1 MEQMTEAKAK
11 AMKNGLE
18 AAVKQLNETFLGV
31 AKETGLDIGKVKG
44 VSGIIR
50 YDEASKQF
58 ALNDGIFNLVVSV
71 AFGDVATPEEQVK
84 RLALLDRLKEQEG
97 ERSASGSVIQGL

>member
-11 AMKNGLE
+11 AIKNGLE
-18 AAVKQLNETFLGV
+18 AAVKQLNETLLGV

-50 YDEASKQF
+50 YDEATKQF

-71 AFGDVATPEEQVK
+71 AFGDATTPDGQVK

-97 ERSASGSVIQGL
+97 ERSASGVIQGL